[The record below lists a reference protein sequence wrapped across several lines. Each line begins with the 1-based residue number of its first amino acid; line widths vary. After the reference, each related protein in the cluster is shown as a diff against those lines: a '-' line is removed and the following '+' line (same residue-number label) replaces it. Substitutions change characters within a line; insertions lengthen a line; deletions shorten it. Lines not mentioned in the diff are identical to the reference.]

1 VTKRADERGHLG
13 HPAFSKSER
22 VVFTI
27 NNQIDEHCPKCIN
40 DTVYVEKLTSLPI
53 DEGEFYLCRCG
64 KCGWRFRVNAAERFA
79 KTPNLA

>member
-1 VTKRADERGHLG
+1 M
-13 HPAFSKSER
+13 
-22 VVFTI
+22 FTI

-64 KCGWRFRVNAAERFA
+64 KCGWRFRVNAAEMFA